1 MKIIELFQFPR
12 LYNKACYY
20 TSKDPYYKNLS
31 SYDDLPLIIA
41 FDFSQTKEGRA
52 FWLALCFYDYQ
63 EARTINPY
71 LLNLEI

>member
-20 TSKDPYYKNLS
+20 CTKDPYNRNLS
-31 SYDDLPLIIA
+31 SYDDLQLITA

-52 FWLALCFYDYQ
+52 FWLALCFYDLE